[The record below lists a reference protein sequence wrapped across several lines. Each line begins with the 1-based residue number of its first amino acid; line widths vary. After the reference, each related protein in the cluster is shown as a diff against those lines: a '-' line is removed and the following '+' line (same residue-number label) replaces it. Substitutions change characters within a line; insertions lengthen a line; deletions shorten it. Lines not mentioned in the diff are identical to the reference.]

1 MEVADQGLA
10 TGAGASTG
18 TDDVHQKIG
27 SLTRQLHTA
36 LNELGFA
43 DPLRGSMGELPDAQ
57 QLKVVQALQA
67 SLDGLDANW
76 LARIESAQRADP
88 RNARLLYLSAMAC
101 LQRELWGKAQQLF
114 TQAAQQL
121 ADAPLRAS
129 AWRHLAQLAEQ
140 RADADAAAHAW
151 KQAALQYP

>member
-1 MEVADQGLA
+1 MCWGGYVYLEGAERAMPEIAVHAAQRLA
-10 TGAGASTG
+10 
-18 TDDVHQKIG
+18 
-27 SLTRQLHTA
+27 QLDGDA
-36 LNELGFA
+36 AQVRAWLLPVWE
-43 DPLRGSMGELPDAQ
+43 RMGELPDAQ

>member
-1 MEVADQGLA
+1 MPHF
-10 TGAGASTG
+10 GAG
-18 TDDVHQKIG
+18 
-27 SLTRQLHTA
+27 
-36 LNELGFA
+36 
-43 DPLRGSMGELPDAQ
+43 LRVFG
-57 QLKVVQALQA
+57 
-67 SLDGLDANW
+67 
-76 LARIESAQRADP
+76 ARVRGARHPHD
-88 RNARLLYLSAMAC
+88 ARLLYLSAMAC

>member
-1 MEVADQGLA
+1 GLE
-10 TGAGASTG
+10 STERAMPEIA
-18 TDDVHQKIG
+18 VHAAQR
-27 SLTRQLHTA
+27 LAQLGGDA
-36 LNELGFA
+36 VQVRAWLL
-43 DPLRGSMGELPDAQ
+43 PVWQSMPQLPDAQ

-67 SLDGLDANW
+67 SLQGLDAQW
-76 LARIESAQRADP
+76 LARIESAQKADP

-121 ADAPLRAS
+121 TDAPLRAS

-140 RADADAAAHAW
+140 RGDGTTAAHAW
-151 KQAALQYP
+151 KQAALQ

>member
-1 MEVADQGLA
+1 
-10 TGAGASTG
+10 
-18 TDDVHQKIG
+18 
-27 SLTRQLHTA
+27 
-36 LNELGFA
+36 
-43 DPLRGSMGELPDAQ
+43 MGELPDAQ

-88 RNARLLYLSAMAC
+88 RNAPALPVGHGLPAARAVG
-101 LQRELWGKAQQLF
+101 QAQQLF

-121 ADAPLRAS
+121 ADARCAS